1 MIDDWFR
8 RAGEVPAAAME
19 LGNTEAI
26 KKLVE
31 AGLGLSV
38 TSWFGGAAEGRRRKL
53 AAARLDPPLYRE
65 IGVIPRRDKPRTP
78 GLEAFLAT
86 LEGLRRA
93 LEEVEEPAG
102 GGGAPSRRL
111 VAVENERPAPPAAH
125 PAG

>member
-38 TSWFGGAAEGRRRKL
+38 TSWFGVAAEVRRRKH
-53 AAARLDPPLYRE
+53 AAARLDPPLYRG
-65 IGVIPRRDKPRTP
+65 IGVLLRRGKPRAP
-78 GLEAFLAT
+78 GLQAFLAT
-86 LEGLRRA
+86 PKGLPRAPAEG
-93 LEEVEEPAG
+93 EGPAG
-102 GGGAPSRRL
+102 GGGGRS
-111 VAVENERPAPPAAH
+111 
-125 PAG
+125 